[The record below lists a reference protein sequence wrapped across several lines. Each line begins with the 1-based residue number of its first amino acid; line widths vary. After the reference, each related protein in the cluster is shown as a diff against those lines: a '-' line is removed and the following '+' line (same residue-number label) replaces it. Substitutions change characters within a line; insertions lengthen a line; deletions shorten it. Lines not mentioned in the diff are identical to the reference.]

1 MKSAQDLRKLLNEI
15 HRKSYPAYKGTK
27 GSYRFADYI
36 LQIDHVQGDPFASP
50 SKVSV
55 AIDGQLARFPKQL
68 FDKKYKRIALQD
80 YLTRVF
86 YQKIERFNFK
96 AKGSGKSGLLS
107 VSRCGQEIL
116 ERTACTIDPAN
127 GNVLVRMEVGFPAN
141 GRTINSGELI
151 KIFFEFLPECVK
163 ESFFYPCADQ
173 KKIEQTIFLAEDQA
187 DTRKNL

>member
-96 AKGSGKSGLLS
+96 A
-107 VSRCGQEIL
+107 
-116 ERTACTIDPAN
+116 
-127 GNVLVRMEVGFPAN
+127 
-141 GRTINSGELI
+141 
-151 KIFFEFLPECVK
+151 
-163 ESFFYPCADQ
+163 
-173 KKIEQTIFLAEDQA
+173 
-187 DTRKNL
+187 

>member
-86 YQKIERFNFK
+86 LSEDRTLQLSRQK
-96 AKGSGKSGLLS
+96 GVGGKSGFVCLS
-107 VSRCGQEIL
+107 ADADRRFWSGQ
-116 ERTACTIDPAN
+116 PARLTRQM
-127 GNVLVRMEVGFPAN
+127 VMCL
-141 GRTINSGELI
+141 
-151 KIFFEFLPECVK
+151 CVWK
-163 ESFFYPCADQ
+163 
-173 KKIEQTIFLAEDQA
+173 
-187 DTRKNL
+187 

>member
-68 FDKKYKRIALQD
+68 
-80 YLTRVF
+80 LTRNIADRAAGLSDKSILSEDRTL
-86 YQKIERFNFK
+86 QLQG
-96 AKGSGKSGLLS
+96 KGVGEKWFVVCQQMRTGDSG
-107 VSRCGQEIL
+107 
-116 ERTACTIDPAN
+116 
-127 GNVLVRMEVGFPAN
+127 
-141 GRTINSGELI
+141 
-151 KIFFEFLPECVK
+151 
-163 ESFFYPCADQ
+163 ADS
-173 KKIEQTIFLAEDQA
+173 LHD
-187 DTRKNL
+187 

>member
-27 GSYRFADYI
+27 GSYRLRIYFADRSCA
-36 LQIDHVQGDPFASP
+36 GDPFASP

-96 AKGSGKSGLLS
+96 AKGRGKWFVVCQQMRTGDSG
-107 VSRCGQEIL
+107 
-116 ERTACTIDPAN
+116 
-127 GNVLVRMEVGFPAN
+127 
-141 GRTINSGELI
+141 
-151 KIFFEFLPECVK
+151 
-163 ESFFYPCADQ
+163 ADS
-173 KKIEQTIFLAEDQA
+173 LHD
-187 DTRKNL
+187 

>member
-36 LQIDHVQGDPFASP
+36 LHIDHVQGDPFASP

-80 YLTRVF
+80 YLTEDRTL
-86 YQKIERFNFK
+86 QLQG
-96 AKGSGKSGLLS
+96 KGFGEKWFVICQQVRTGDSGTDSLH
-107 VSRCGQEIL
+107 
-116 ERTACTIDPAN
+116 D
-127 GNVLVRMEVGFPAN
+127 
-141 GRTINSGELI
+141 
-151 KIFFEFLPECVK
+151 
-163 ESFFYPCADQ
+163 
-173 KKIEQTIFLAEDQA
+173 
-187 DTRKNL
+187 

>member
-80 YLTRVF
+80 FLEKADSFPSADADRRFWSGQPARLTRQMVTC
-86 YQKIERFNFK
+86 
-96 AKGSGKSGLLS
+96 L
-107 VSRCGQEIL
+107 
-116 ERTACTIDPAN
+116 
-127 GNVLVRMEVGFPAN
+127 
-141 GRTINSGELI
+141 
-151 KIFFEFLPECVK
+151 CVWK
-163 ESFFYPCADQ
+163 
-173 KKIEQTIFLAEDQA
+173 
-187 DTRKNL
+187 